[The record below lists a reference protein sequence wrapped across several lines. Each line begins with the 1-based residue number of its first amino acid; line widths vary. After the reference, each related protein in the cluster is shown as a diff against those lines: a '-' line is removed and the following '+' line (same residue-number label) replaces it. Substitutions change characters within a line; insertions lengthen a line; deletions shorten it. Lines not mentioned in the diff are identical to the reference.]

1 MSGAAKP
8 SPPATV
14 PAPWPGPSLSYGP
27 DAAWPLTDRLDL
39 GCLPSAVP
47 CARLHTRAIL
57 AEWSLAHL
65 NDTAEL
71 VISEIVTNALQATW
85 AASLTS
91 PLTIYLHANDAF
103 LCVGAWDA
111 LPQSPTQH
119 PHDLAAD
126 HGRGLHIVA
135 ALSHRW
141 GIYHP
146 AHGGKIVY
154 ALIPV
159 NSSASR
165 VYRGRSAGP

>member
-8 SPPATV
+8 SPPAAA
-14 PAPWPGPSLSYGP
+14 PARWPGPNPGP
-27 DAAWPLTDRLDL
+27 AVAWPLTDRLEL

-71 VISEIVTNALQATW
+71 VISELVTNALQATW
-85 AASLTS
+85 AARLTS
-91 PLTIYLHANDAF
+91 PLTVHLHANEAY
-103 LCVGAWDA
+103 LCTGVWDA
-111 LPQSPTQH
+111 LPQSPAQN
-119 PHDLAAD
+119 PHDVVAD

-135 ALSHRW
+135 ALSHQW
-141 GIYHP
+141 GTYHP
-146 AHGGKIVY
+146 AQGGKIVY

-159 NSSASR
+159 SS
-165 VYRGRSAGP
+165 

>member
-8 SPPATV
+8 SLPATR
-14 PAPWPGPSLSYGP
+14 PTPRPGPGLSSDP
-27 DAAWPLTDRLDL
+27 ATAWPLADCLEL

-57 AEWSLAHL
+57 AEWGLARL

-71 VISEIVTNALQATW
+71 LVSELATNALQATQ
-85 AASLTS
+85 AANLAS
-91 PLTIYLHANDAF
+91 PLTIYLHANDAW
-103 LCVGAWDA
+103 LRVGVWDA
-111 LPQSPTQH
+111 LRQPPGQH
-119 PHDLAAD
+119 PHDLTAD

-135 ALSHRW
+135 TLSHDW

-146 AHGGKIVY
+146 THGGKIVY

-159 NSSASR
+159 TS
-165 VYRGRSAGP
+165 